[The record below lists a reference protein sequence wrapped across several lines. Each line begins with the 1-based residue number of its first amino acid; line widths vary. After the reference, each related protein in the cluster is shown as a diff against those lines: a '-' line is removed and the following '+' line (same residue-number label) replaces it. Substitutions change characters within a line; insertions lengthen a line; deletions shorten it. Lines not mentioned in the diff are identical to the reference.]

1 MTYWSAPFWLLL
13 LIGPLIAW
21 HEFGHYWVARKLG
34 VKVLR
39 YAIGFGPT
47 LWSRRGS
54 DDIEYAV
61 NAIPLGGYVKFADER
76 EGEVASADLSRAF
89 NRQALWKRSAIVF
102 AGPLANL
109 LLTVAAFWLMFLV
122 GVSDFRPVLGENSG
136 QAAAAGLRA
145 NDEIIAINGAATPNW
160 TQVFLELTTLGYAKA
175 QAVVQVRDQAGA
187 AREVTL
193 DLSQLPKGFDEGGLL
208 KELGLTTRQSNP
220 DARVGMFPAESPARR
235 AGVQLGD
242 RIVAINGAPVANAKQ
257 VRDTLQLKAEQ
268 AGGKIELL
276 VERDGATRTII
287 VPAQRVEATSA
298 DGKPSW
304 LIGVGWEYAE
314 VTRRHGPIDAVGAAL
329 QQTGMFFVKS
339 VQTIHALLV
348 GEASTKNVS
357 GVITIAQV
365 AQISGEG
372 GLAEF
377 LRTMALVSLS
387 LFIINLLPV
396 PILDGGHL
404 MYYFVEWIKGS
415 PVPESAQMVG
425 QAVGLAFIFGLMSL
439 ALYNDLARVLG

>member
-21 HEFGHYWVARKLG
+21 HEFGHFWVARKLG

-39 YAIGFGPT
+39 FAVGFGPT

-54 DDIEYAV
+54 DDTEYAI

-76 EGEVASADLSRAF
+76 EGEVASVDLSRAF
-89 NRQALWKRSAIVF
+89 NRQSLWKRSAIVF

-109 LLTVAAFWLMFLV
+109 LLTVAAFWLMFSV
-122 GVSDFRPVLGENSG
+122 GVSDYRPVLGETSG

-145 NDEIIAINGAATPNW
+145 NDEILAINGAATPNW
-160 TQVFLELTTLGYAKA
+160 TQVFLELTTLGYAHE
-175 QAVVQVRDQAGA
+175 QALVQVGDSAGA
-187 AREVTL
+187 QREVKL
-193 DLSQLPKGFDEGGLL
+193 DLSALPKGFDEGGLL
-208 KELGLTTRQSNP
+208 KEVGLTTRQSNP
-220 DARVGMFPAESPARR
+220 ETRVGMFAKESPARR

-242 RIVAINGAPVANAKQ
+242 RIVAINGASVSNAKQ
-257 VRDTLQLKAEQ
+257 VRETVQTKAGE

-276 VERDGATRTII
+276 VERAGATRTIL
-287 VPAQRVEATSA
+287 VQAQLVEAASA
-298 DGKPSW
+298 ADKPSW

-314 VTRRHGPIDAVGAAL
+314 VTRRYGPLDAIGASL
-329 QQTGMFFVKS
+329 QETKMFFVKS
-339 VQTIHALLV
+339 VQTIQALLV

-404 MYYFVEWIKGS
+404 LYYFIEWIKGS
-415 PVPESAQMVG
+415 PVPERAQMVG
-425 QAVGLAFIFGLMSL
+425 QAAGLAFIFGLMSL